1 MESIYEVFTDKY
13 NNDYIKIMG
22 GKHRLVKTLKKWY
35 GNIVKEFKIENQKYI
50 KISADDFMQ
59 FI

>member
-22 GKHRLVKTLKKWY
+22 GKHRLVKTLKNGMVTLLKNLKLKIK
-35 GNIVKEFKIENQKYI
+35 NI
-50 KISADDFMQ
+50 
-59 FI
+59 